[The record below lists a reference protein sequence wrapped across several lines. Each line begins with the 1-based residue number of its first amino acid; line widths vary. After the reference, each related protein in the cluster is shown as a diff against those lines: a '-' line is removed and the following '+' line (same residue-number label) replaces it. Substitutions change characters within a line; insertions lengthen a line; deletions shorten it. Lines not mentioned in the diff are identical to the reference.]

1 MKVSDDPPRG
11 HGQLALELR
20 MPPDQRFD
28 TFVAAPAAA
37 LAQLRALAQGETH
50 DAVYVEGAHGT
61 GKSHLLRATCA
72 EADAQGRCIAWLPLA
87 LLRGRLREALELVAG
102 RELVAVDGL
111 EAIAGEHEDEVALF
125 ELHNRARTEGAAVL
139 YAADAAP
146 AALGFVLPDLVSR
159 LAQCHRISLSPLD
172 DDGRREV
179 LRLRARHR
187 GVAFDDAAIDW
198 LLRRAGRDLAG
209 LTTLLDR
216 LDRASLAAQ
225 RRITVPFLREV
236 LGISSEP
243 SS

>member
-1 MKVSDDPPRG
+1 MNPSDDASRG

-28 TFVAAPAAA
+28 TFVSASATT
-37 LAQLRALAQGETH
+37 LAQLRALAHGESRE
-50 DAVYVEGAHGT
+50 AFYIEGARGT

-72 EADAQGRCIAWLPLA
+72 EADASGRRIAFLPLA
-87 LLRGRLREALELVAG
+87 SLRGRLRDALELVAG
-102 RELVAVDGL
+102 RELVAIDGL
-111 EAIAGEHEDEVALF
+111 EAIAGERGDEVALF
-125 ELHNRARTEGAAVL
+125 DLHNRARAEGVALL
-139 YAADAAP
+139 YAAEAAP

-159 LAQCHRISLSPLD
+159 LAQCHRIALSPLG

-187 GVAFDDAAIDW
+187 GVAFDDAAIEW

-209 LTTLLDR
+209 LTALLDR

-236 LGISSEP
+236 LGTN
-243 SS
+243 

>member
-1 MKVSDDPPRG
+1 MSPSDDAPRG
-11 HGQLALELR
+11 HAQLALELR

-28 TFVAAPAAA
+28 TFVAAPPAA
-37 LAQLRALAQGETH
+37 LAQLRALARGESS
-50 DAVYVEGAHGT
+50 DAIYVEGAHGT

-72 EADAQGRCIAWLPLA
+72 GADALGRRVAYLPLVS
-87 LLRGRLREALELVAG
+87 LRGRMHDALELIVG
-102 RELVAVDGL
+102 RDLVAVDGL
-111 EAIAGEHEDEVALF
+111 EAIVGEREDEVALF
-125 ELHNRARTEGAAVL
+125 DLHNRARAEGVALL
-139 YAADAAP
+139 YAASAAP
-146 AALGFVLPDLVSR
+146 AELGFVLPDLVSR
-159 LAQCHRISLSPLD
+159 LSQCHRIALSPLD

-209 LTTLLDR
+209 LTALLDR

-236 LGISSEP
+236 LGVSELSS
-243 SS
+243 

>member
-1 MKVSDDPPRG
+1 VNPSDDASRG

-28 TFVAAPAAA
+28 TFVSASAMT
-37 LAQLRALAQGETH
+37 LAQLRALAHGESRE
-50 DAVYVEGAHGT
+50 ACYVEGARGT

-72 EADAQGRCIAWLPLA
+72 EADASGRRIAFLPLA
-87 LLRGRLREALELVAG
+87 SLRGRLRDALELVAG
-102 RELVAVDGL
+102 RDLVAIDGL
-111 EAIAGEHEDEVALF
+111 EAIAGERGDEIALF
-125 ELHNRARTEGAAVL
+125 DLHNRAHAEGVALL
-139 YAADAAP
+139 YAAEAVP

-159 LAQCHRISLSPLD
+159 LAQCHRIALSPLG

-187 GVAFDDAAIDW
+187 GVAFDDAAIEW

-209 LTTLLDR
+209 LTALLDR

-236 LGISSEP
+236 LGAN
-243 SS
+243 

>member
-1 MKVSDDPPRG
+1 MVSEHAPRG

-28 TFVAAPAAA
+28 TFVAAPPAA
-37 LAQLRALAQGETH
+37 LALLHATARGE
-50 DAVYVEGAHGT
+50 ANESVYLEGTHGT

-72 EADAQGRCIAWLPLA
+72 AADAQGRQVAFLPLA
-87 LLRGRLREALELVAG
+87 SLRGRLRDALELVAG
-102 RELVAVDGL
+102 RDLVAIDGL
-111 EAIAGEHEDEVALF
+111 EAIAGERDDEIALF
-125 ELHNRARTEGAAVL
+125 DLHNHARDEGKALL

-159 LAQCHRISLSPLD
+159 LAQCHRIALSPLD

-187 GVAFDDAAIDW
+187 GVAFDEAAIDW

-209 LTTLLDR
+209 LTALLDR

-236 LGISSEP
+236 LGAS
-243 SS
+243 